1 MASSDL
7 PVNNKQKGRKDWSND
22 PRFAAA
28 VDEWNNNRPMGNKNK
43 LMSMAAFCKLRDI
56 PRLTF
61 LRRCKSDATKE
72 AEKKQRRECYA
83 AMPDETKEA
92 TKKTG
97 ESVMLPEF
105 LH

>member
-1 MASSDL
+1 MASTDL

-56 PRLTF
+56 PRQTF
-61 LRRCKSDATKE
+61 SRHCKSDATKE
-72 AEKKQRRECYA
+72 TERKKRRECYA
-83 AMPDETKEA
+83 AMSDETKEA
-92 TKKTG
+92 AKKR
-97 ESVMLPEF
+97 
-105 LH
+105 